1 MAGLWYREAL
11 ESEPPWC
18 YIPHNSQ
25 RVSNFE
31 QSAARQS
38 VILAQIAKKELL
50 ILGNELIVISGNELI
65 AAA

>member
-1 MAGLWYREAL
+1 M
-11 ESEPPWC
+11 
-18 YIPHNSQ
+18 
-25 RVSNFE
+25 SNFE

>member
-1 MAGLWYREAL
+1 
-11 ESEPPWC
+11 
-18 YIPHNSQ
+18 
-25 RVSNFE
+25 VSNFE

-38 VILAQIAKKELL
+38 VILAQTAKKELL